1 VASPGAATAP
11 TSVGDMPSNLV
22 VRVKQGSDA
31 LREALARVAQELELP
46 DGFPVEVEQA
56 AEQAAAAPVLPELD
70 RTDLELLT
78 IDPEGSM
85 DLDQALHIERK
96 DDGFVVHYA
105 IADVAAFVR
114 PGDPIDVEA
123 HARGETLYG
132 AGSRIPLHPPALS
145 EGAASLLPDQ
155 VRPALLWSI
164 TLDRA
169 GAPTDV
175 TVERARVRSRER
187 TSYDAAQAAI
197 DDGSAGEVLQ
207 LLSEV
212 GKLREQQE
220 QARGGISLPL
230 PEQEVEDTPDCG
242 FRLEFRRQVPV
253 ELWNAQISL
262 LTGMAAARLMI
273 DGKVGLLRTLPRADP
288 RDVQRLHRVAK
299 GLGIE
304 WPEGASYDAF
314 VRSLDT
320 SKAAHLAM
328 VVACTRLLRG
338 SGYAAFDGEVP
349 AEHEHAA
356 IAAPYAHV
364 TAPLRRLG
372 DRYAGEVC
380 VALCAGRPVPDWVL
394 AALPELPKTL
404 EESTHR
410 AGAYER
416 AVLDVI
422 EAALL
427 ANRVGEEFAGV
438 VTSVREDDPRKGVV
452 VLSEIGVE
460 APVTGAGDLPLGTDA
475 RVRLESADLATRKVA
490 FRLG

>member
-1 VASPGAATAP
+1 
-11 TSVGDMPSNLV
+11 MPSNLV
-22 VRVKQGSDA
+22 VRVRDGSDA
-31 LREALARVAQELELP
+31 LREALAEVERELELP
-46 DGFPVEVEQA
+46 GGFPAEVLKA
-56 AEQAAAAPVLPELD
+56 AEEAAAAPTLPDLD
-70 RTDLELLT
+70 RTDIPFLT

-85 DLDQALHIERK
+85 DLDQALHIEP
-96 DDGFVVHYA
+96 DGDGFVVHYA

-114 PGDPIDVEA
+114 PGDPVDVEA

-145 EGAASLLPDQ
+145 EAAASLLPDQ
-155 VRPALLWSI
+155 VRPALLWTI
-164 TLDRA
+164 TLDAA
-169 GAPTDV
+169 GTPTDV
-175 TVERARVRSRER
+175 HVERALVRSRER
-187 TSYDAAQAAI
+187 LTYDGAQAAL

-207 LLSEV
+207 LLREV
-212 GKLREQQE
+212 GQLREQQE
-220 QARGGISLPL
+220 EARGGISLPL
-230 PEQEVEDTPDCG
+230 PEQEVAVGEDG
-242 FRLEFRRQVPV
+242 SFRLELRQQLPV

-262 LTGMAAARLMI
+262 LTGICAASLMI
-273 DGKVGLLRTLPRADP
+273 RGEIGLLRTLPQADP
-288 RDVQRLHRVAK
+288 RDVARLRRVAK
-299 GLGIE
+299 GLRIE
-304 WPEGASYDAF
+304 WPEQTSYDAF
-314 VRSLDT
+314 IRSLDP
-320 SKAAHLAM
+320 ADPAHQAM

-380 VALCAGRPVPDWVL
+380 VALCAGEEVPDWVR
-394 AALPELPKTL
+394 AALPDLPETL
-404 EESTHR
+404 ADSARR
-410 AGAYER
+410 AGSYER

-422 EAALL
+422 EAGLL
-427 ANRVGEEFAGV
+427 AGRVGEEFAGV
-438 VTSVREDDPRKGVV
+438 VTSVREDDEKRGVV

-460 APVTGAGDLPLGTDA
+460 APVTSDADLPLGTEI